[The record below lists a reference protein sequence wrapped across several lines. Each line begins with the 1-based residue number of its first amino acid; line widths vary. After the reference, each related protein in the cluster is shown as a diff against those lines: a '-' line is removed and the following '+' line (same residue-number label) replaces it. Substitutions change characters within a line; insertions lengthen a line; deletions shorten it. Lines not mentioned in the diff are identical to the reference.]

1 MSGSEGLQ
9 APEINPL
16 RSNLKSQPYDRSP
29 APSTPPRRRRGI
41 PGPCMENQPSMSTEK
56 RFARRVLVFCASSS
70 SCDPAFHDAA
80 AALGQ
85 AIAHAGDS
93 LVYGGGAV
101 GSMGAMADAALAEGG
116 RVLGIIPRF
125 MRELEWAHSGLTELR
140 LVDDMQQ
147 RKREMLREADA
158 IVTLPGG
165 SGTFEELF
173 EAITSKRLGFFC
185 KPIVIVNQN
194 KFYDPLFRLLHSSV
208 EERFMNDA
216 HLDMWHA
223 VETIDDVLPAIESA
237 TVWPEDALRF
247 ATR

>member
-1 MSGSEGLQ
+1 
-9 APEINPL
+9 
-16 RSNLKSQPYDRSP
+16 
-29 APSTPPRRRRGI
+29 
-41 PGPCMENQPSMSTEK
+41 
-56 RFARRVLVFCASSS
+56 VLVFCASSG

-80 AALGQ
+80 AELGG
-85 AIAHAGDS
+85 AIARSGHT

-101 GSMGAMADAALAEGG
+101 GSMGALADAALGEGG

-147 RKREMLREADA
+147 RKREMLRVADA

-173 EAITSKRLGFFC
+173 EAITSKRLGLFT
-185 KPIVIVNQN
+185 KPIVIVNQSQ
-194 KFYDPLFRLLHSSV
+194 FYDPLFKLLHSSV
-208 EERFMNDA
+208 EERFMHDA
-216 HLDMWHA
+216 HLDIWQA
-223 VETIDDVLPAIESA
+223 VDTIDDVLPAIESA
-237 TVWPEDALRF
+237 AVWPEDALRF

>member
-1 MSGSEGLQ
+1 MT
-9 APEINPL
+9 
-16 RSNLKSQPYDRSP
+16 
-29 APSTPPRRRRGI
+29 STDERVGRH
-41 PGPCMENQPSMSTEK
+41 
-56 RFARRVLVFCASSS
+56 VLVFCASSS

-80 AALGQ
+80 AALGE
-85 AIAHAGDS
+85 AIARAGNT

-101 GSMGAMADAALAEGG
+101 GSMGALADSALDAGG

-147 RKREMLREADA
+147 RKREMLGMADA

-173 EAITSKRLGFFC
+173 EAITSKRLGLFS
-185 KPIVIVNQN
+185 KPIVIVNQDQ
-194 KFYDPLFRLLHSSV
+194 FYDPLFRLLHSSV
-208 EERFMNDA
+208 EERFMSDE
-216 HLDMWHA
+216 HLEMWQA
-223 VETIDDVLPAIESA
+223 VDTIDEVLPAIESA
-237 TVWPEDALRF
+237 AIWPEDALRF

>member
-1 MSGSEGLQ
+1 MSSE
-9 APEINPL
+9 E
-16 RSNLKSQPYDRSP
+16 RSERH
-29 APSTPPRRRRGI
+29 
-41 PGPCMENQPSMSTEK
+41 
-56 RFARRVLVFCASSS
+56 VLVFCASSN

-80 AALGQ
+80 AALGE
-85 AIAHAGDS
+85 AIARAGNT

-101 GSMGAMADAALAEGG
+101 GSMGALADAALGEGG

-147 RKREMLREADA
+147 RKREMLRVADA

-173 EAITSKRLGFFC
+173 EAMTSKRLGFFC
-185 KPIVIVNQN
+185 KPIVIVNQDQ
-194 KFYDPLFRLLHSSV
+194 FYDPLFKLLHSSV

-216 HLDMWHA
+216 HLEMWQS
-223 VETIDDVLPAIESA
+223 VDTVDDVLPAIESA
-237 TVWPEDALRF
+237 AVWPEDALRF

>member
-1 MSGSEGLQ
+1 MRNSR
-9 APEINPL
+9 PE
-16 RSNLKSQPYDRSP
+16 
-29 APSTPPRRRRGI
+29 
-41 PGPCMENQPSMSTEK
+41 MENQPNMTTNE
-56 RFARRVLVFCASSS
+56 RAGRCVLVFCASSR

-80 AALGQ
+80 AALGEM
-85 AIAHAGDS
+85 IARAGNT

-101 GSMGAMADAALAEGG
+101 GSMGALADAALAEGG
-116 RVLGIIPRF
+116 RVLGVIPRF

-147 RKREMLREADA
+147 RKREMLRMADA

-173 EAITSKRLGFFC
+173 EAITSKRLGLFS

-194 KFYDPLFRLLHSSV
+194 QFYDPLFSLLHSSV
-208 EERFMNDA
+208 EERFMNDE
-216 HLDMWHA
+216 HLEMWQA
-223 VETIDDVLPAIESA
+223 VDTIDEVLPAIESA
-237 TVWPEDALRF
+237 AAWPEDAVRF